1 MPSDSEKIVSLIFA
15 IGRRMRDESQAKKK
29 AYSMLHFHTL
39 HYVQE
44 RRRPFMHEVAEYLR
58 VTPPAAT
65 LLIDGLVKDRLLA
78 RVVDKHDRRAVRVAL
93 TERGKRFIA
102 RGIREKMG
110 RLKKM
115 FAALTTSERAQLIAI
130 IKKTLN

>member
-1 MPSDSEKIVSLIFA
+1 MPSDTEKLFSLIFA
-15 IGRRMRDESQAKKK
+15 MGRRMRGDGHANKK

-44 RRRPFMHEVAEYLR
+44 RGRPFMHEVAEYLR

-65 LLIDGLVKDRLLA
+65 LLIDGLVRDRLLA
-78 RVVDKHDRRAVRVAL
+78 RVVDEHDRRAVRVTL
-93 TERGKRFIA
+93 TVRGKQFIA

-110 RLKKM
+110 KLKKM
-115 FAALTTSERAQLIAI
+115 FAPLTAKERAQFIAI
-130 IKKTLN
+130 LKKTLD